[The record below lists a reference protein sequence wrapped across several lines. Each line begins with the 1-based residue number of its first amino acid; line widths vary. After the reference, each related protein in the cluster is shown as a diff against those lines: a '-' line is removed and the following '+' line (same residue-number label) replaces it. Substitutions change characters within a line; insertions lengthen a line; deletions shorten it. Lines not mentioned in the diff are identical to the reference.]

1 MSNVPPDN
9 RFSPADRAA
18 TRLGRRRTGRPT
30 VSNVPADNRFSP
42 ADRAALARRLCEVLA
57 MEDGDEI
64 PLVHRDAHV
73 RSAAGAIGCGFDELR
88 TSEQDELAG
97 LCDQF
102 ATTARGELCAGVL
115 GEDPDKAGTIVTVD
129 GVNDLAAVATALD
142 HLNAMTGGRVA
153 AALYRHPAGGR
164 FAPDLR

>member
-1 MSNVPPDN
+1 VSKVPI
-9 RFSPADRAA
+9 
-18 TRLGRRRTGRPT
+18 
-30 VSNVPADNRFSP
+30 DNRFSP

-64 PLVHRDAHV
+64 PLVRRDAYV
-73 RSAAGAIGCGFDELR
+73 RSAAGAIGCGFEDLR
-88 TSEQDELAG
+88 TSEQDEPAG

-115 GEDPDKAGTIVTVD
+115 GDDSDKAGAIVTVD
-129 GVNDLAAVATALD
+129 GLNDLAAVATALD

>member
-1 MSNVPPDN
+1 
-9 RFSPADRAA
+9 
-18 TRLGRRRTGRPT
+18 
-30 VSNVPADNRFSP
+30 
-42 ADRAALARRLCEVLA
+42 

-64 PLVHRDAHV
+64 PLVHRDAYV
-73 RSAAGAIGCGFDELR
+73 RSAAGAIGCGVEDLR
-88 TSEQDELAG
+88 TSEQAELAG

-129 GVNDLAAVATALD
+129 GVNDLAAVATAPD

-164 FAPDLR
+164 FAADLR

>member
-1 MSNVPPDN
+1 
-9 RFSPADRAA
+9 
-18 TRLGRRRTGRPT
+18 

-73 RSAAGAIGCGFDELR
+73 RSAAGAIGCGFEDLR
-88 TSEQDELAG
+88 TSEQAELAG

-102 ATTARGELCAGVL
+102 ATTVRGEVCAGVL
-115 GEDPDKAGTIVTVD
+115 EEDPDKAGTIVTVD
-129 GVNDLAAVATALD
+129 GVNDLAADRHRPRPPQRHDRRPSRRRPLPPPGRRSLRAGP
-142 HLNAMTGGRVA
+142 AMTNVRPDRCPRRQQPVTA
-153 AALYRHPAGGR
+153 AGAPAGR
-164 FAPDLR
+164 